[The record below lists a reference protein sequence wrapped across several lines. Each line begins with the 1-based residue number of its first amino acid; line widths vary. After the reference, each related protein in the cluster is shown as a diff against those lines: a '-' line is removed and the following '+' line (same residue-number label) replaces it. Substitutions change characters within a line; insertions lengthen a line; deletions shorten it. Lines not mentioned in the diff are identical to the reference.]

1 MITTVAK
8 KNPQRIRKPARRLT
22 LEAVVIIA
30 SILAAFALDRWWDM
44 RRARQEQQQVL
55 AGLESEFRQAKV
67 LLERYRDFQ
76 ERVRVSVHSILTAL
90 READVNG
97 ASFVTTPDT
106 ALGLAYVPAT
116 ARPSLGTLDGLLA
129 TARLGVIR
137 NAELRN
143 ALASWAGVFDELA
156 EEESEARLFVMEQMD
171 PIMRSRVNVAA
182 FRTIFLKQLAGT
194 LTPAEVSGASRI
206 PVDNEVIGVFA
217 ARMFYLDHGIDEYGP
232 VLEHVDLVLKLIEA
246 SR

>member
-1 MITTVAK
+1 M
-8 KNPQRIRKPARRLT
+8 
-22 LEAVVIIA
+22 IIA
-30 SILAAFALDRWWDM
+30 SILAAFALDRWWDI

-67 LLERYRDFQ
+67 LLERYRGFQ
-76 ERVRVSVHSILTAL
+76 ERVRVSTYSTLTTL
-90 READVNG
+90 READTNG
-97 ASFVTTPDT
+97 AAFVTLPDT
-106 ALGLAYVPAT
+106 ALGLAYVAVT

-129 TARLGVIR
+129 SARLGVIR

-156 EEESEARLFVMEQMD
+156 EEESEARIFVMQQMD

-182 FRTIFLKQLAGT
+182 FRTIFLKELAGT
-194 LTPAEVSGASRI
+194 LTPAEVVGASRI

-217 ARMFYLDHGIDEYGP
+217 TRMFYLDHGIDEYRP
-232 VLEHVDLVLKLIEA
+232 VLEHVDLVLRSIDA
-246 SR
+246 AR